1 MTMYFLTIFIFFLN
15 ICLPLFAEDEEEI
28 IILPDIEIQSSIG
41 DRTRLTPGST
51 NYVGRD
57 SMDKSRGLTVGEI
70 IEEIPGVISEIDD
83 GDTRK
88 ANFGVRGAH
97 SRRSRKIS
105 VYEDYNP
112 LNFAPYTDP
121 STHYIPPDERIG
133 GIEVIKGSGQ
143 LTHGPQTMHGII
155 NFLNHRPPK
164 QGEGKFITSFGESNI
179 GPRQQY
185 HIRYG
190 RDFGKIGTWQGM
202 FTRHDNRGPVEGDI
216 IRFNDFFVNGD
227 VDLTTNQKISVNLN
241 YSKEDSE
248 YVEGGLGLYQYN
260 ANAYMGNERK
270 FDDIFEMDL
279 VRTSLAHSYYAS
291 ENLKI
296 DTNIYYNF
304 VYRQRWSQTDNES
317 AGLVVR
323 EDISCGDDVEGQMVQ
338 TAAAKRVDGSDVCG
352 YKNTP
357 RRYHTGGIE
366 TRFYKDTNFFGMQN
380 HLKYGAKFEFEKIE
394 RKARITGSNKKQQ
407 GTQITEDEFAKMSED
422 AEVYALA
429 LYIEDDIK
437 ATDKLILT
445 PGLRYESYYLIH
457 NDRERKDGCGETG
470 VADCN
475 NYTSYEKDEYILLPG
490 LGFTYEHNNT
500 NQIYGGIHVGMAP
513 PAVGDAGYRQI
524 SNLKAQKSFNFEF
537 GLINS
542 TFENNYGITFET
554 AAFRTVERNRPV
566 KSSLRTAG
574 TGSTLKNIGTTFTD
588 GIEFSAN
595 WDQSKYSKNSRNW
608 FANLTYSFMYPK
620 LKTHQLGERSSDDAG
635 TVVIVD
641 DVYENDIPFVPRH
654 KGLITLG
661 YGVPNKWDVST
672 TARYRGEYFTD
683 IDNSK
688 GISQAGRFGQ
698 VDDHWV
704 INARGNYVLETFNK
718 STLYLSITNLFD
730 TKFISSISAEGLK
743 VGNGR
748 SIMSGIEYNF

>member
-1 MTMYFLTIFIFFLN
+1 MIRFFIIFFL
-15 ICLPLFAEDEEEI
+15 LFDFCTKAFSEEEET

-41 DRTRLTPGST
+41 DRTRLTPGAT
-51 NYVGRD
+51 NYVDRE
-57 SMDKSRGLTVGEI
+57 SMNRSRGLTVGET
-70 IEEIPGVISEIDD
+70 IEEIPGVISEMDD

-88 ANFGVRGAH
+88 ANFGIRGAH

-121 STHYIPPDERIG
+121 TTHYIPPDERIG

-164 QGEGKFITSFGESNI
+164 EGAGKIITSFGESNI

-190 RDFGKIGTWQGM
+190 KDFGRIGNWQAM
-202 FTRHDNRGPVEGDI
+202 FTRHDNRGPVKGDI
-216 IRFNDFFVNGD
+216 VDYNDYFLNGD
-227 VDLTTNQKISVNLN
+227 IELTSNQKLAVTLN
-241 YSKEDSE
+241 YNHEDSE
-248 YVEGGLGLYQYN
+248 YHEGGYGLAQYV
-260 ANAYMGNERK
+260 ADPEMGNNRL
-270 FDDIFEMDL
+270 FDDTFEMDI
-279 VRTSLAHSYYAS
+279 VRTSLAHSYFAS
-291 ENLKI
+291 DTLKI
-296 DTNIYYNF
+296 DTNFYYNF
-304 VYRQRWSQTDNES
+304 VTRERWSQTDNES
-317 AGLVVR
+317 AGLVIR
-323 EDISCGDDVEGQMVQ
+323 EDIDCDDEG
-338 TAAAKRVDGSDVCG
+338 ARVDRVAAVSNSGCG
-352 YKNTP
+352 YKNSP
-357 RRYHTGGIE
+357 RRYHTTGIE
-366 TRFYKDTNFFGMQN
+366 TRFYKDLNLFGKSN
-380 HLKYGAKFEFEKIE
+380 NLKYGAKFEFEKVE
-394 RKARITGSNKKQQ
+394 RKARITGSDKKQT
-407 GTQITEDEFAKMSED
+407 GTQFTEDEYAKSSED

-429 LYIEDDIK
+429 LYLEDDIQYS
-437 ATDKLILT
+437 DKLILT

-457 NDRERKDGCGETG
+457 NDRDKNDGAGENG
-470 VADCN
+470 KNAN

-490 LGFTYEHNNT
+490 LGFTYEANNA
-500 NQIYGGIHVGMAP
+500 NQIYGGAHMGMAP

-524 SNLKAQKSFNFEF
+524 SNLKSQKSFNFEL

-542 TFENNYGITFET
+542 NFEDKYGLTFET

-566 KSSLRTAG
+566 KSSLRTTG

-588 GIEFSAN
+588 GVEFLVN
-595 WDQSKYSKNSRNW
+595 WDQSKYSKTSRNW
-608 FANLTYSFMYPK
+608 FATLTYSFMYPK

-635 TVVIVD
+635 AVTIVD
-641 DVYENDIPFVPRH
+641 DIYENDIPFVPRH
-654 KGLITLG
+654 KGLLTVG
-661 YGVPNKWDVST
+661 YGVQDKWDVST

-688 GISQAGRFGQ
+688 GIGQAGRFGQ

-704 INARGNYVLETFNK
+704 INARGNYTFSKFNN
-718 STLYLSITNLFD
+718 STLYLSLTNMFD
-730 TKFISSISAEGLK
+730 TTYIASISAEGLK

-748 SIMSGIEYNF
+748 SIMTGLEYNF

>member
-1 MTMYFLTIFIFFLN
+1 MHFLN
-15 ICLPLFAEDEEEI
+15 LIVFLVFLFSSSVLSEDKDET

-51 NYVGRD
+51 NYVGRE
-57 SMDKSRGLTVGEI
+57 SMDRARGLTIGET

-88 ANFGVRGAH
+88 ANFGIRGAH

-121 STHYIPPDERIG
+121 TTHYIPPDERIG

-164 QGEGKFITSFGESNI
+164 KGGGKIITSFGESNI

-190 RDFGKIGTWQGM
+190 RDFGKLGTWQGM
-202 FTRHDNRGPVEGDI
+202 FTRHDNRGPVKGDI
-216 IRFNDFFVNGD
+216 IDYNDYFLNGD
-227 VDLTTNQKISVNLN
+227 IDLNNNQKLSVTLN
-241 YSKEDSE
+241 YNKEDSE
-248 YVEGGLGLYQYN
+248 YAEGGLGLYQYN

-270 FDDIFEMDL
+270 FDDTFEMDI

-304 VYRQRWSQTDNES
+304 VNRQRWSQTDNES
-317 AGLVVR
+317 LGLVVR
-323 EDISCGDDVEGQMVQ
+323 EDISCDEDAEGKMVQ
-338 TAAAKRVDGSDVCG
+338 EASATRGTCG

-357 RRYHTGGIE
+357 RRYHTAGLE
-366 TRFYKDTNFFGMQN
+366 TRFYKDINLFSKSN
-380 HLKYGAKFEFEKIE
+380 NLKYGAKFEFEKVE
-394 RKARITGSNKKQQ
+394 RKARITGSDKKQT
-407 GTQITEDEFAKMSED
+407 GTQITEDEYSKMSED
-422 AEVYALA
+422 AEIYAMA
-429 LYIEDDIK
+429 LYFEDDIQLS
-437 ATDKLILT
+437 DKLILT

-490 LGFTYEHNNT
+490 LGFTFEANNE
-500 NQIYGGIHVGMAP
+500 NQLYGGIHMGMAP
-513 PAVGDAGYRQI
+513 PSVGDAGYRQI
-524 SNLKAQKSFNFEF
+524 SNLKAQKSFNFEL
-537 GLINS
+537 GMVNNS
-542 TFENNYGITFET
+542 FENKYGFTFET

-588 GIEFSAN
+588 GVEFSAN
-595 WDQSKYSKNSRNW
+595 WDQSKYTKKTHNF
-608 FANLTYSFMYPK
+608 FATFSYGFMYPK
-620 LKTHQLGERSSDDAG
+620 LKTHQKGERSSDDPG
-635 TVVIVD
+635 SVLLVD
-641 DVYENDIPFVPRH
+641 DIYENDIPFVSRH

-661 YGVPNKWDVST
+661 YEKPNKWDIST
-672 TARYRGEYFTD
+672 TARYRGEYYTD
-683 IDNSK
+683 IDNTK
-688 GISQAGRFGQ
+688 GVGQSGRWGQ
-698 VDDHWV
+698 VDDHWTF
-704 INARGNYVLETFNK
+704 NTRGNYTLEKFNK
-718 STLYLSITNLFD
+718 STLYLSVTNLFD
-730 TKFISSISAEGLK
+730 VKYISSISAEGLK

>member
-1 MTMYFLTIFIFFLN
+1 MIRFFIIFFL
-15 ICLPLFAEDEEEI
+15 LFDFCTKAFSEEEET

-41 DRTRLTPGST
+41 DRTRLTPGAT
-51 NYVGRD
+51 NYVDRE
-57 SMDKSRGLTVGEI
+57 SMNRSRGLTVGET
-70 IEEIPGVISEIDD
+70 IEEIPGVISEMDD

-88 ANFGVRGAH
+88 ANFGIRGAH

-121 STHYIPPDERIG
+121 TTHYIPPDERIG

-164 QGEGKFITSFGESNI
+164 EGAGKIITSFGESNI

-190 RDFGKIGTWQGM
+190 KDFGRIGNWQAM
-202 FTRHDNRGPVEGDI
+202 FTRHDNRGPVKGDI
-216 IRFNDFFVNGD
+216 VDYNDYFLNGD
-227 VDLTTNQKISVNLN
+227 IELTSNQKLAVTLN
-241 YSKEDSE
+241 YNHEDSE
-248 YVEGGLGLYQYN
+248 YHEGGYGLAQYV
-260 ANAYMGNERK
+260 ADPEMGNNRL
-270 FDDIFEMDL
+270 FDDTFEMDI
-279 VRTSLAHSYYAS
+279 VRTSLAHSYFAS
-291 ENLKI
+291 DTLKI
-296 DTNIYYNF
+296 DTNFYYNF
-304 VYRQRWSQTDNES
+304 VTRERWSQTDNES
-317 AGLVVR
+317 AGLVIR
-323 EDISCGDDVEGQMVQ
+323 EDIDCDDEG
-338 TAAAKRVDGSDVCG
+338 ARVDRVAAVSNSGCG

-357 RRYHTGGIE
+357 RRYHTAGIE
-366 TRFYKDTNFFGMQN
+366 TRFYKDLNLFGKSN
-380 HLKYGAKFEFEKIE
+380 NLKYGAKFEFEKVE
-394 RKARITGSNKKQQ
+394 RKARITGSDKKQT
-407 GTQITEDEFAKMSED
+407 GTQFTEDEYAKSSED

-429 LYIEDDIK
+429 LYLEDDIQYS
-437 ATDKLILT
+437 DKLILT

-457 NDRERKDGCGETG
+457 NDRDKNDGAGENG
-470 VADCN
+470 KNAN

-490 LGFTYEHNNT
+490 LGFTYEANNA
-500 NQIYGGIHVGMAP
+500 NQIYGGAHMGMAP

-524 SNLKAQKSFNFEF
+524 SNLKSQKSFNFEL

-542 TFENNYGITFET
+542 NFEDKYGLTFET

-566 KSSLRTAG
+566 KSSLRTTG

-588 GIEFSAN
+588 GVEFLVN
-595 WDQSKYSKNSRNW
+595 WDQSKYSKTSRNW
-608 FANLTYSFMYPK
+608 FATLTYSFMYPK

-635 TVVIVD
+635 AVTIVD
-641 DVYENDIPFVPRH
+641 DIYENDIPFVPRH
-654 KGLITLG
+654 KGLLTVG
-661 YGVPNKWDVST
+661 YGVQDKWDVST

-688 GISQAGRFGQ
+688 GIGQAGRFGQ

-704 INARGNYVLETFNK
+704 INARGNYTFSKFNN
-718 STLYLSITNLFD
+718 STLYLSLTNMFD
-730 TKFISSISAEGLK
+730 TTYIASISAEGLK

-748 SIMSGIEYNF
+748 SIMTGLEYNF